1 MKMPY
6 FLTQK
11 MNSFKFPLTCLFK
24 ADSAMP
30 ENIVKIKTF
39 IKRAHISLL
48 SQKKQLNTP
57 PNWRL

>member
-1 MKMPY
+1 MPY
-6 FLTQK
+6 SLTQK
-11 MNSFKFPLTCLFK
+11 MNSYKFPLTCLFM

-30 ENIVKIKTF
+30 KNIVKIKAF

-48 SQKKQLNTP
+48 SQKKQLNTL